1 MPWKRVPGAEALESG
16 SIKQL
21 AIEDGEEVLVLRGGD
36 AFFACQKFC
45 PHLDTPLEEGM
56 FDGKTLT
63 CHQHLWQWDIATGDP
78 RGLAESPLECF
89 RVKSEGGCVYVWKD
103 D

>member
-1 MPWKRVPGAEALESG
+1 VSWHKVCDVDAIETGTM
-16 SIKQL
+16 KQL
-21 AIEDGEEVLVLRGGD
+21 PVEGGEEVLVLRGGD
-36 AFFACQKFC
+36 AFFACQRLC

-56 FDGKTLT
+56 FDGETLT

-78 RGLAESPLECF
+78 KGLAESPLQCF
-89 RVKSEGGCVYVWKD
+89 RVKTENGSVYVWRD